1 MTNRPE
7 RDDAGIALDLQHAVA
22 RRGVPPFATLE
33 RAVSAAL
40 QGRRRR
46 AELTIR
52 VVGKRESRALNRR
65 YRDIDKPTNVLS
77 FPADGL
83 AEIAPDLL
91 GDIVICAPL
100 VAAEAR
106 ARGKSTRA
114 HWQHLVVHGVLHLL
128 GYDHV
133 EESDAQTME
142 DLEREI
148 MAGLGFGDPYLA

>member
-7 RDDAGIALDLQHAVA
+7 RDDAGIALEVQRAVA
-22 RRGVPPFATLE
+22 ARGMPPLAVLE
-33 RAVSAAL
+33 RAVSAAVA
-40 QGRRRR
+40 GRRGR

-106 ARGKSTRA
+106 ARGKSPRA

-148 MAGLGFGDPYLA
+148 MAGLGFGDPYLV

>member
-1 MTNRPE
+1 MTHHPE
-7 RDDAGIALDLQHAVA
+7 RDAAGIALDLQRAVA
-22 RRGVPPFATLE
+22 TRGVPPFAVLE
-33 RAVSAAL
+33 RAVGAAL
-40 QGRRRR
+40 HGRRQR

-52 VVGKRESRALNRR
+52 IVGKRESRALNRR

-77 FPADGL
+77 FPADGV
-83 AEIAPDLL
+83 AAIAPDLL

-100 VAAEAR
+100 VAAEAS
-106 ARGKSTRA
+106 AQGKSPRA
-114 HWQHLVVHGVLHLL
+114 HWHHLVVHGVLHLL

-133 EESDAQTME
+133 AESDAQTME